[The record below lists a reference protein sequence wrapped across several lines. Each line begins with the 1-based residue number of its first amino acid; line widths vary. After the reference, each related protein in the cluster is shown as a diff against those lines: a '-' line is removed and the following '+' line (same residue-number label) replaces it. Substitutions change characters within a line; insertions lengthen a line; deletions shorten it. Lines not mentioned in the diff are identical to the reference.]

1 MTNSSVV
8 RRMVRPAAGAAAPV
22 APTTILARA
31 MRRACDKSGG
41 VDVHVA
47 DAGEREL
54 GFDEALALIEAD
66 DLLIELTRGGN
77 LAGCV
82 VLSAELRA
90 AIVEAQT
97 LGQVN
102 PRKAEPRPSSG
113 ADAALCMATLMQ
125 FSDEAR
131 AEAGGTTIDGWLD
144 EIDLGQRLNS
154 PRILE
159 LTLTDETLG
168 VLELVCKI
176 VGTKREGRLFFL
188 LPLPDSTPPSENELD
203 EDWLRLWRP
212 VAQSV
217 PAKLEAV
224 LHRMVLGLSQVENF
238 EVGDVLP
245 LTGAQVTDLRLL
257 DGTGAVVS
265 KGRLGQMK
273 GFRAMR
279 VEPPPAQEM
288 SDLSGAPVDAMPEM
302 PMDAPALGEP
312 ELEAMPDLDMGAG
325 GFDLDAAPDFA
336 ADNPSDADAPDLGAL
351 PEAEAAEMAFP
362 EIDLPLEGQ
371 SSSDSVSEFSLD
383 MPPMEMPDLDF
394 EAAPDAAPLDLDL
407 PDPPALDLDEIPA
420 MEFSAPPPLDLD
432 GEILLPGSEDD
443 D

>member
-8 RRMVRPAAGAAAPV
+8 RRMVRPAAGAPAPV

-31 MRRACDKSGG
+31 LRRACDKSGG

-66 DLLIELTRGGN
+66 DLLIELTHGGN

-82 VLSAELRA
+82 ALSAELRA

-125 FSDEAR
+125 FSDEVR
-131 AEAGGTTIDGWLD
+131 AEAGGTTIEGWLD
-144 EIDLGQRLNS
+144 GIVLGQRLNS
-154 PRILE
+154 PRLLE

-188 LPLPDSTPPSENELD
+188 LPLPDSAPPSEKELD
-203 EDWLRLWRP
+203 KDWLRLWRP

-265 KGRLGQMK
+265 KGRLGQIK

-279 VEPPPAQEM
+279 VEPPPVQEM
-288 SDLSGAPVDAMPEM
+288 SDLSGAAVAAMPEM
-302 PMDAPALGEP
+302 PMDAPALEETSP
-312 ELEAMPDLDMGAG
+312 EAMPDFDVGAG
-325 GFDLDAAPDFA
+325 GFDLAAAPDFV
-336 ADNPSDADAPDLGAL
+336 ADGQSGAGAPDLGAL
-351 PEAEAAEMAFP
+351 PEAEAVEMAIP
-362 EIDLPLEGQ
+362 EIDLPPQDQ
-371 SSSDSVSEFSLD
+371 SSSESASEPSLD
-383 MPPMEMPDLDF
+383 MPPMDMPDLDF
-394 EAAPDAAPLDLDL
+394 AAAPDAAPLDPDL
-407 PDPPALDLDEIPA
+407 PNPLALDLDDIPA
-420 MEFSAPPPLDLD
+420 MAFNAPPPLDLD